1 MIVYDIKEN
10 NFMVD
15 KQEYILTFLF
25 FLSVWTYFLSAHAFM
40 NIKTSKRIDILLV
53 EKHDSNEKFSNQ
65 IMNTKC
71 FINGNSYHCN
81 NIYSKN
87 HKC

>member
-1 MIVYDIKEN
+1 
-10 NFMVD
+10 
-15 KQEYILTFLF
+15 
-25 FLSVWTYFLSAHAFM
+25 M

-53 EKHDSNEKFSNQ
+53 EKHDSNEKFINQ

-71 FINGNSYHCN
+71 FINGNSYHYN
-81 NIYSKN
+81 NIYNKN